1 MSVLYINKNNFQKE
15 VLESEKPVLLDFF
28 ASWCGPCKMVS
39 PVLDEIAEE
48 RPDVK
53 VCKIDIDQEPE
64 LVKQYRIV
72 TVPTLMV
79 LERGK
84 IIEQAKGAWPKD
96 KILEMLD

>member
-1 MSVLYINKNNFQKE
+1 MAVLYINKGNFQKE

-39 PVLDEIAEE
+39 PILDEIAEE
-48 RPDVK
+48 RQDVK

-84 IIEQAKGAWPKD
+84 IVEQAKGAWPKD

>member
-39 PVLDEIAEE
+39 PLLDEIAAE

>member
-1 MSVLYINKNNFQKE
+1 MSVLYINKDNFRQE

-39 PVLDEIAEE
+39 PVLDEIAAE

-79 LERGK
+79 LEKGR
-84 IIEQAKGAWPKD
+84 IIEQIKGAWPKD
-96 KILEMLD
+96 HILEMLD

>member
-39 PVLDEIAEE
+39 PLLDEIAEE

>member
-1 MSVLYINKNNFQKE
+1 
-15 VLESEKPVLLDFF
+15 
-28 ASWCGPCKMVS
+28 MVS
-39 PVLDEIAEE
+39 PLLDEIAEE

>member
-1 MSVLYINKNNFQKE
+1 MSVLYIGKDTFRKE
-15 VLESEKPVLLDFF
+15 VLESEKPVLLDFY

-39 PVLDEIAEE
+39 PLLDEIAAE

-53 VCKIDIDQEPE
+53 VCKVDVDQEPE
-64 LVKQYRIV
+64 LVRQYRIV

-79 LERGK
+79 LEKGK
-84 IIEQAKGAWPKD
+84 IVEQAKGAWPKD

>member
-1 MSVLYINKNNFQKE
+1 MSVLYIGKDTFRKE
-15 VLESEKPVLLDFF
+15 VLESEKPVLLDFY

-39 PVLDEIAEE
+39 PLLDEIAAE

-53 VCKIDIDQEPE
+53 VCKVDVDQEPE
-64 LVKQYRIV
+64 LVRQYRIV

-79 LERGK
+79 LEKGK
-84 IIEQAKGAWPKD
+84 VVEQAKGAWPKD

>member
-39 PVLDEIAEE
+39 PLLDEIAEE
-48 RPDVK
+48 RSDVK

>member
-39 PVLDEIAEE
+39 PLLDEIADE

>member
-39 PVLDEIAEE
+39 PILDEIAEE
-48 RPDVK
+48 RQDVK

>member
-28 ASWCGPCKMVS
+28 ASWCGSCKMVS
-39 PVLDEIAEE
+39 PLLDEIAEE